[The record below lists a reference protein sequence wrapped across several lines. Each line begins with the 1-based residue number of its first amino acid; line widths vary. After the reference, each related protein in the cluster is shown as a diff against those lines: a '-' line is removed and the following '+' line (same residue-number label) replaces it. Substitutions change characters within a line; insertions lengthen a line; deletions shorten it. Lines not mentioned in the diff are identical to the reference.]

1 LIYQPLER
9 NYFQRLKENCAMK
22 TEVLPPNFEPLS
34 RRFKFIRPDK
44 EDRQAYIVLC
54 IVLWS
59 VLAYLF
65 ITHFVMMAVEIKG
78 ASMWPTLLDGQRY
91 MLYRAPYHW
100 RAPVRG
106 EIVVIRDPE
115 DHQLS
120 IKRLIG
126 LPNDIIEIRRS
137 GVYVNQVKLDEPY
150 LTSFSHYASG
160 NKIIKPRVLGPNDF
174 FVMGD
179 NRDRSADSRIYGAVP
194 RNFILGL
201 IKKSD

>member
-1 LIYQPLER
+1 
-9 NYFQRLKENCAMK
+9 MK
-22 TEVLPPNFEPLS
+22 TFDVLPSEPEPLS
-34 RRFKFIRPDK
+34 RRFKFIHTEK
-44 EDRQAYIVLC
+44 ENRQSFIIVC
-54 IVLWS
+54 IFLWS
-59 VLAYLF
+59 ILTYLF

-100 RAPVRG
+100 RAPHRG

-120 IKRLIG
+120 IKRIVG
-126 LPNDIIEIRRS
+126 LPNDLIEIRHT
-137 GVYVNQVKLDEPY
+137 GVYINNIKFSEPY
-150 LTSFSHYASG
+150 LTSFSTWASG
-160 NKIIKPRVLGPNDF
+160 NRLVKPTRLGPSDY

-194 RNFILGL
+194 RNFILGV
-201 IKKSD
+201 ISKTN